1 MIYMRSKVF
10 AIFFA
15 ILAIINHAHAQL
27 CQGSLGDPIINTTF
41 GSGPNP
47 GPPLSAATTN
57 YQYIAGDCPN
67 DGFYTV
73 RNSTASCFGNSWHS
87 FSSDHT
93 GNPNGYFMLVNAS
106 IQPSDFYLE
115 TVKGLCG
122 NTTYEFAAW
131 IMNVLHP
138 SACSG
143 NGIQPNLTFSIE
155 QTNGTVLQTYNTG
168 GISVTQAAFWK
179 QYGFFFT
186 TPLAV
191 TDVVLRI
198 TNNSQG
204 GCGNDLALDDITFRP
219 CGPLLTAGIT
229 GNASDTV
236 SFCEGTPGTF
246 TFTCS
251 VSGGFNNP
259 VFQWQERLNNG
270 SWTDIPLANTNSLTK
285 IFTTISPPGNYQYRL
300 SVAEIGNLGSAQ
312 CRIASRP
319 LTVIINKTPVPAAV
333 NDGPGCTGNTS
344 TLKATGGTQ
353 YVWTGPNGFTGSD
366 SSFQLSNIQLNQ
378 AGKYYV
384 TVTST
389 AGCSNTDST
398 TLIVNPSPAAT
409 VNLVNA
415 TLCAGDSIQ
424 LIAGGGPSYT
434 WIPATGL
441 SNANVFNPKASP
453 VQTTIYSM
461 VVSNQFS
468 CKDTAVVN
476 INIILDPI
484 VDAGPDKVI
493 LKGQS
498 IQLSALVIGT
508 GNSFSW
514 SPSVFIDD
522 IFSLQPVINPT
533 ADSRYILE
541 VVSNVGCKSISDT
554 MFVKVY
560 NGIYIPNAFTPNGDG
575 INDTWNIPAL
585 GVYPDFE
592 LFIYNRY
599 GQLVFRTK
607 NIPLAWNGK
616 YKGNPCPNGAYTYL
630 IKTGNGKDVIRGSV
644 MLIR

>member
-1 MIYMRSKVF
+1 MRSKIF

-15 ILAIINHAHAQL
+15 LLAIIQHANAQL

-47 GPPLSAATTN
+47 GPSLSAATTN
-57 YQYIAGDCPN
+57 YQYVPNDCPN

-73 RNSTASCFGNSWHS
+73 RNNTTSCFGNSWHS

-93 GNPNGYFMLVNAS
+93 GNTNGYFMLVNAS
-106 IQPSDFYLE
+106 IQPSAFYLD
-115 TVKGLCG
+115 TVRGLCG

-131 IMNVLHP
+131 IMNVLLP
-138 SACSG
+138 SACNG

-155 QTNGTVLQTYNTG
+155 QTNGTILQTYNTG
-168 GISVTQAAFWK
+168 GINSTQSPTWR

-186 TPLAV
+186 TPV
-191 TDVVLRI
+191 GVSDIVLRI
-198 TNNSQG
+198 FNNSQG
-204 GCGNDLALDDITFRP
+204 GCGNDLALDDITFRA
-219 CGPLLTAGIT
+219 CGPLLSPAIT
-229 GNASDTV
+229 GVASDTI

-246 TFTCS
+246 AFTCS

-259 VFQWQERLNNG
+259 VLQWQERMNTG
-270 SWTDIPLANTNSLTK
+270 SWADIPLANTNSLTR
-285 IFTTISPPGNYQYRL
+285 IFTTATLSGDYQFRL
-300 SVAEIGNLGSAQ
+300 AVAEIGNLGSAQ
-312 CRIASRP
+312 CRIVSGP
-319 LTVIINKTPVPAAV
+319 LTVRINKNPETTAV
-333 NDGPGCTGNTS
+333 NDGPGCAGNTS
-344 TLKATGGTQ
+344 ILTATGGTQ
-353 YVWTGPNGFTGSD
+353 YVWTGPNGFTGSGA
-366 SSFQLSNIQLNQ
+366 SIQLSNIQLNQ

-384 TVTST
+384 TVTNA
-389 AGCSNTDST
+389 AGCSKSDST
-398 TLIVNPSPAAT
+398 TLIINPSPVAT

-415 TLCAGDSIQ
+415 SLCAGDSIQ
-424 LIAGGGPSYT
+424 LIAGGGLSYT

-453 VQTTIYSM
+453 LLTTTYSM

-476 INIILDPI
+476 INIIPEPI

-493 LKGQS
+493 FSGQS
-498 IQLSALVIGT
+498 TQLSALVIGT

-514 SPSVFIDD
+514 SPPVFIDD
-522 IFSLQPVINPT
+522 IFSLQPVINPP

-541 VVSNVGCKSISDT
+541 AVSNVGCKTVSDT

-560 NGIYIPNAFTPNGDG
+560 KGVYIPNAFTPNGDG

-599 GQLVFRTK
+599 GQMVFRTK
-607 NIPLAWNGK
+607 NIPIAWNGK
-616 YKGNPCPNGAYTYL
+616 YKGTPCPNGTYTYL
-630 IKTGNGKDVIRGSV
+630 IKTGNGKDIIKGSV
-644 MLIR
+644 IIIR